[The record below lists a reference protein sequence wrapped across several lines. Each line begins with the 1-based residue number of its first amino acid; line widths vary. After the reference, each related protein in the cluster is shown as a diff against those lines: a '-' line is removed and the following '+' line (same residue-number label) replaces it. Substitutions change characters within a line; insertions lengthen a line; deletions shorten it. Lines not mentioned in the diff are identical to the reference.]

1 MSHRS
6 SSVEQIYIAMSDFVT
21 SFIYFFVY
29 LEHGEIRINLIE
41 SHIRS
46 VNEIQHRYRR

>member
-21 SFIYFFVY
+21 SFIYLFI
-29 LEHGEIRINLIE
+29 LCIWSTEKSELT
-41 SHIRS
+41 
-46 VNEIQHRYRR
+46 